1 MSEEQQ
7 TKKYPAPVAAK
18 FAGSTFLA
26 TLPFGAHFGAT
37 GLLLSGIS
45 ALVAYRHG
53 PEIYDMARDTLSF
66 LPSLEGRKAEPGQAG
81 TPQGRSLWDRAF
93 GIHPDQ
99 DSQMQE
105 DEPQDEQAPANDAD
119 FVRVDQQSTDV
130 PGIPRFTVE
139 QICSHITPNSYKIYI
154 GRSLTLPKYPALS
167 INFFRRHL
175 KVIGASQKGKS
186 SMAAALLEIMLRTHD
201 TKHLLGAILDKEDRT
216 GKLFTNDP
224 HIIRVRFDDG
234 RIEQL
239 HARSN
244 EQVLAHLELLIQI
257 LDQRAAMSVTQ
268 VRQQPLIVIYLE
280 EFLMLK
286 KELKARASGLRGEAK
301 EQANADYE
309 RLIYCVNKIAGLGL
323 KLNMQFLI
331 CAQVDYRDDD
341 LYEAFANITAGFCF
355 CVKASAASSAG
366 FLQTELLNKNAKDNK
381 PGQCVAETPDGHDL
395 ILAPDYPLEQ
405 RLLDL
410 EAKEHSPR
418 SHSPET
424 SLLELRDAAGNTGNG
439 KSGNAREPLYK
450 PVGTYG
456 NARESSRDAG
466 NIPTDMGNE
475 EPEYTQAEET
485 QVLLAYAE
493 LLRQGKPVT
502 RSAIR
507 DYLGWTSNRQFS
519 RVVKPVCDKHHIAE
533 REGWDDT
540 HTQGDRS

>member
-99 DSQMQE
+99 DSQVQE

-201 TKHLLGAILDKEDRT
+201 TKHLLVAILDKEDRT

-355 CVKASAASSAG
+355 CVKATAAASAG
-366 FLQTELLNKNAKDNK
+366 FLQAELLNQNAKSNK
-381 PGQCVAETPDGHDL
+381 VGQCVAETPDGFDL
-395 ILAPDYPLEQ
+395 ILAPEY
-405 RLLDL
+405 DL
-410 EAKEHSPR
+410 EAKLAALENAIPAFPHSPTNA
-418 SHSPET
+418 PT
-424 SLLELRDAAGNTGNG
+424 ELGNAAGNTGNG

-475 EPEYTQAEET
+475 EPDYTQDEET

-533 REGWDDT
+533 REG
-540 HTQGDRS
+540 